1 MPAGQNTSRSS
12 KASGPGIASERTRAR
27 LLEAAGEI
35 FAELGFHQATIRQIC
50 NRARANIAAVNYH
63 FGDKSG
69 LYLEVVRQSMRA
81 ARLDAVRAALE
92 QNTSPEETLREVV
105 KVRLESLRRQELGD
119 WHFRIIAHELAK
131 PTPAMNQV
139 VNEAIRPVYSRLRE
153 VVSRILGLPPEHDK
167 TRLCANSI
175 VGQILFYAFARPV
188 LTRLW
193 PEMEMTE
200 TQINLI
206 ATHIA
211 DFSLAYLRTASVK
224 HGKRQTLEKS
234 SRRK

>member
-1 MPAGQNTSRSS
+1 MIPQKRTRRS
-12 KASGPGIASERTRAR
+12 KATGTETDRERTRAR
-27 LLEAAGEI
+27 LIESAGEI
-35 FAELGFHQATIRQIC
+35 FAELGFHHATVRQIC

-69 LYLEVVRQSMRA
+69 LYLEVVRQSLRA

-92 QNTSPEETLREVV
+92 QNTSPEEALRQVV
-105 KVRLESLRRQELGD
+105 KVRLESLGSQELGD

-139 VNEAIRPVYSRLRE
+139 LNEAIRPVYVRLRE
-153 VVSRILGLPPEHDK
+153 VISKILGLPPEHDK

-175 VGQILFYAFARPV
+175 VGQILFYAFARPI

-193 PEMEMTE
+193 PGMVMTE
-200 TQINLI
+200 TQVNLI

-224 HGKRQTLEKS
+224 HEHPPDK
-234 SRRK
+234 SRRRK

>member
-1 MPAGQNTSRSS
+1 MARQKITKGS
-12 KASGPGIASERTRAR
+12 KATALETDSERTRAR

-35 FAELGFHQATIRQIC
+35 FAELGFHHATVRQIC

-69 LYLEVVRQSMRA
+69 LYLEVVRQSLRA
-81 ARLDAVRAALE
+81 ARLDRVRAALE
-92 QNTSPEETLREVV
+92 QNISPEEALREVV
-105 KVRLESLRRQELGD
+105 KVRLESLGSQELGD

-139 VNEAIRPVYSRLRE
+139 VNEAIRPVYVRLRE
-153 VVSRILGLPPEHDK
+153 VISKILGLPAEHDK

-175 VGQILFYAFARPV
+175 VGQILFYAFARPI

-193 PEMEMTE
+193 PAMEMNE
-200 TQINLI
+200 TQVNLI

-211 DFSLAYLRTASVK
+211 DFSLAYLRSASVK
-224 HGKRQTLEKS
+224 NGKHPVDK
-234 SRRK
+234 SRRRK